1 MDKNLEMAKKI
12 ASEVERAG
20 GRAYFVGGCVR
31 DALLGRENKDI
42 DIEVHRVPVETLE
55 GILDALGERISMG
68 ASFGVLGLRHY
79 DLDIAMPRAETATG
93 FGHKDFAVS
102 VDPFLGEE
110 KAASRRD
117 FTINALM
124 RDVLTG
130 EILDFFGGRGDL
142 ARGLI
147 RHVNDRSFGEDPLRV
162 IRGAQFAARFGFEVA
177 PETRALCVTMRVDA
191 LAGDR
196 VMGELEKALLK
207 AAAPSVFFEE
217 LRAMRQ
223 LHGWFPELEPL
234 IDLPQPPQH
243 HPEGDVWTHTM
254 QVLDA
259 AAKQRAQ
266 ASEPLYYMLAALCHD
281 LGKAV
286 TTAEVNG
293 KLHALGHKK
302 AGIPIAKR
310 FLRRL
315 TGETKLFEYVLNMTE
330 LHMQPNMRAA
340 AGAGDKS
347 FMRLFD
353 ASVAPDDLL
362 LLAKADHLGRVGPE
376 SDCAQMERDYEKTEK
391 KLRDELMLY
400 RERMAAPHVMGRDLV
415 EAGIQPGPQMG
426 EGLAYAHKLRLAGLG
441 KDEQLHQTL
450 GFLRR
455 NRSSRPGN

>member
-1 MDKNLEMAKKI
+1 
-12 ASEVERAG
+12 
-20 GRAYFVGGCVR
+20 
-31 DALLGRENKDI
+31 
-42 DIEVHRVPVETLE
+42 
-55 GILDALGERISMG
+55 
-68 ASFGVLGLRHY
+68 
-79 DLDIAMPRAETATG
+79 
-93 FGHKDFAVS
+93 
-102 VDPFLGEE
+102 
-110 KAASRRD
+110 
-117 FTINALM
+117 
-124 RDVLTG
+124 
-130 EILDFFGGRGDL
+130 
-142 ARGLI
+142 
-147 RHVNDRSFGEDPLRV
+147 
-162 IRGAQFAARFGFEVA
+162 
-177 PETRALCVTMRVDA
+177 
-191 LAGDR
+191 
-196 VMGELEKALLK
+196 
-207 AAAPSVFFEE
+207 
-217 LRAMRQ
+217 MRQ
-223 LHGWFPELEPL
+223 LHVWFPELEPL

-254 QVLDA
+254 PVLDA
-259 AAKQRAQ
+259 AAKLRAH

-293 KLHALGHKK
+293 KLHALGHEK
-302 AGIPIAKR
+302 AGVPIAKR

-315 TGETKLFEYVLNMTE
+315 TGETKLIEYVLNMTE

-340 AGAGDKS
+340 VGAGDKS

-455 NRSSRPGN
+455 NRLSRPGN

>member
-130 EILDFFGGRGDL
+130 EILDFFDGRGDL

-162 IRGAQFAARFGFEVA
+162 FRGAQFAARFGFEVA

-191 LAGDR
+191 LAGER

-223 LHGWFPELEPL
+223 LHVWFPELEPL

-254 QVLDA
+254 
-259 AAKQRAQ
+259 
-266 ASEPLYYMLAALCHD
+266 
-281 LGKAV
+281 
-286 TTAEVNG
+286 
-293 KLHALGHKK
+293 
-302 AGIPIAKR
+302 
-310 FLRRL
+310 
-315 TGETKLFEYVLNMTE
+315 
-330 LHMQPNMRAA
+330 
-340 AGAGDKS
+340 
-347 FMRLFD
+347 
-353 ASVAPDDLL
+353 
-362 LLAKADHLGRVGPE
+362 
-376 SDCAQMERDYEKTEK
+376 
-391 KLRDELMLY
+391 
-400 RERMAAPHVMGRDLV
+400 
-415 EAGIQPGPQMG
+415 
-426 EGLAYAHKLRLAGLG
+426 
-441 KDEQLHQTL
+441 
-450 GFLRR
+450 
-455 NRSSRPGN
+455 